1 MVKPLTWARTNY
13 SLVCDLVRT
22 DYFHLS
28 NMDQYLFYS
37 LGIESDRE
45 HQLVEFIDYT
55 MDIFDYE
62 SYI

>member
-1 MVKPLTWARTNY
+1 
-13 SLVCDLVRT
+13 T

-28 NMDQYLFYS
+28 SMDQYLFYS

-45 HQLVEFIDYT
+45 HQLVELSDYT

-62 SYI
+62 SYY